1 MQQPLRGAIVEVARR
16 LPGSQLQA
24 LAQGLHGC
32 PGVEEA
38 ARRNDEWGL
47 LPPGRGALERLV
59 AAWRQAPDSHGR
71 ELCAALLAAAAA
83 VDAERADTA
92 VELVWTGPSTLG
104 VPVRLTSQVLEEV
117 VDAAS
122 QRLLLLTF
130 AAYRV
135 RRVVDRL
142 RAATQRGVRVDL
154 VLETAQGSGGRLTH
168 DVAASFAAMD
178 GVQLWHWPKDRRPV
192 LEHGHAA
199 LHAKAAIADGHLA
212 FVTSANLTG
221 HALSENIELGVLL
234 RGGPEPARVR
244 RHVEGLMAAGVL
256 ERLSR

>member
-1 MQQPLRGAIVEVARR
+1 MRGAVVEVARR
-16 LPGSQLQA
+16 LPGSQLRA

-32 PGVEEA
+32 PGVDDA
-38 ARRNDEWGL
+38 ARRSGAWGL
-47 LPPGRGALERLV
+47 LPPGRSALERLV
-59 AAWRQAPDSHGR
+59 AAWRETPDAHGR
-71 ELCAALLAAAAA
+71 ELCAALLSAAAAA
-83 VDAERADTA
+83 DAERADSA

-122 QRLLLLTF
+122 RRLLLLTF

-142 RAATQRGVRVDL
+142 RAAAQRGVRVDL

-168 DVAASFAAMD
+168 DAAASFAALE
-178 GVQLWHWPKDRRPV
+178 GVHLWHWPADRRPD
-192 LEHGHAA
+192 LDHGHAA
-199 LHAKAAIADGHLA
+199 LHAKAAVADDHLA

-244 RHVEGLMAAGVL
+244 RHVEGLMAAGIL
-256 ERLSR
+256 EPLSR

>member
-1 MQQPLRGAIVEVARR
+1 VDEPLRKAIVEAART
-16 LPGSQLQA
+16 LPRSQLRA
-24 LAQGLHGC
+24 LAQGLGGC
-32 PGVEEA
+32 AGVEEA
-38 ARRNDEWGL
+38 ERRSAAWGL
-47 LPPGRGALERLV
+47 LPPGRGALASVV
-59 AAWRQAPDSHGR
+59 AAWRAVPEAWGR
-71 ELCAALLAAAAA
+71 ELCGALLAAAAA
-83 VDAERADTA
+83 VDAERAEAA

-117 VDAAS
+117 IDAAS

-142 RAATQRGVRVDL
+142 RAAAQGGVRIDL
-154 VLETAQGSGGRLTH
+154 VLETAQASGGRLSH
-168 DVAASFAAMD
+168 DAAASFAALE
-178 GVQLWHWPKDRRPV
+178 GVRLWHWPTDRRPV
-192 LEHGHAA
+192 LDQGSAT
-199 LHAKAAIADGHLA
+199 LHAKAAVADDHLA

-256 ERLSR
+256 ERLDG